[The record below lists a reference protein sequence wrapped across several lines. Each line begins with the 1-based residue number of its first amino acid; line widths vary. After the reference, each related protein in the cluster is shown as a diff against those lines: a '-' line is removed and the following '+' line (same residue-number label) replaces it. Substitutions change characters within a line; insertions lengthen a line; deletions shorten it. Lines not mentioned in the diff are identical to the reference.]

1 MASVTPYIPQFIT
14 VHLGPPA
21 SDAPNVTVR
30 FTDYIKNVASSEI
43 FPTWEEAAK
52 WMTPSMSSCSKI

>member
-21 SDAPNVTVR
+21 SDAPNVTCLLY
-30 FTDYIKNVASSEI
+30 TSY
-43 FPTWEEAAK
+43 
-52 WMTPSMSSCSKI
+52 

>member
-30 FTDYIKNVASSEI
+30 FTD
-43 FPTWEEAAK
+43 
-52 WMTPSMSSCSKI
+52 